1 LLPLNSSLEEIG
13 GEGLVAFLTQGS
25 DSGHLLFGQGSDSD
39 RSDSDHKGSTD
50 LEGSTDKDSS
60 YRVPA
65 GTRQVEKEPLP
76 YGLDMGAA

>member
-1 LLPLNSSLEEIG
+1 M
-13 GEGLVAFLTQGS
+13 AFLTQGS
-25 DSGHLLFGQGSDSD
+25 DSEHLPFGQSTDSE
-39 RSDSDHKGSTD
+39 RSDSEHSDSEHKGSTD